1 MVFINYLLNSI
12 CSNRNDVFS
21 QLGDVFAHRSA
32 ALLLLGHAPGGHG
45 GLFVGTTR
53 QQ

>member
-1 MVFINYLLNSI
+1 
-12 CSNRNDVFS
+12 VFS
-21 QLGDVFAHRSA
+21 QLGDAFAHRSA

-45 GLFVGTTR
+45 GLFVTTR